1 MTLPYTLVAY
11 VLGPE
16 FPSLLG
22 SLAGLSFMV
31 WCVRRGWFMPPG
43 SSVWTFGP
51 PAHWDSDWLGE
62 KGGILESAPSSRPMS
77 LWRAWFPY
85 LLVAGLLVL
94 TRLKFLPLVSWL
106 RSVKLEWQHILGSEL
121 GVAIEPL
128 YLPGTLF
135 IVTSVATFWLHRM
148 SAKNYRRAVKT
159 SAGTMAKASVALV
172 FTVPMVQVFLN
183 TADGA
188 AGLLK
193 MPNALALGVAS
204 SVGSA
209 WPFFAPLIG
218 GFGAFVAGS
227 NTVSNMTFSLFQFGV
242 GEQIGLDPLW
252 VVALQAV
259 GGAAGNIICVH
270 NVVAASAVVG
280 CLGKEGQIIRRTA
293 VIFLYYAFFAGALG
307 YALLWLPQRGVLNLG
322 AWIVLGMGTAIVL
335 WVRHHL
341 GRR

>member
-1 MTLPYTLVAY
+1 
-11 VLGPE
+11 
-16 FPSLLG
+16 
-22 SLAGLSFMV
+22 
-31 WCVRRGWFMPPG
+31 
-43 SSVWTFGP
+43 
-51 PAHWDSDWLGE
+51 
-62 KGGILESAPSSRPMS
+62 
-77 LWRAWFPY
+77 
-85 LLVAGLLVL
+85 
-94 TRLKFLPLVSWL
+94 
-106 RSVKLEWQHILGSEL
+106 
-121 GVAIEPL
+121 
-128 YLPGTLF
+128 
-135 IVTSVATFWLHRM
+135 
-148 SAKNYRRAVKT
+148 
-159 SAGTMAKASVALV
+159 
-172 FTVPMVQVFLN
+172 MVQVFLN

-209 WPFFAPLIG
+209 WPLFAPLIG

-322 AWIVLGMGTAIVL
+322 AWIVLGMVTAIVL